1 MSQAYTK
8 EKVIQLC
15 RNLLKTAEKFDPQAQ
30 NFDSVKSELL
40 SWVQQTGSWGW
51 LYNRPANQLLS
62 EMAALMGKRADDM
75 PSPETMSQE
84 ALDDQVLAS
93 MYEGVEVEQDNE
105 GLLMLMTIAWQGHSR
120 AMDMFNQSMDE
131 LLSQV
136 AAGSDD
142 ALFKAVLVD
151 PAVMV
156 SPVVQ
161 GRIAQGVLMDDNGFF
176 MALSKAL
183 IKAKPRRPVEKY
195 DPIRYLVGVLD
206 ETGILD
212 NFSWEDIYEIFVEH
226 LKLYPSDSE
235 DPHSG
240 LKKLIN
246 GIRAQSGK

>member
-1 MSQAYTK
+1 
-8 EKVIQLC
+8 
-15 RNLLKTAEKFDPQAQ
+15 
-30 NFDSVKSELL
+30 
-40 SWVQQTGSWGW
+40 
-51 LYNRPANQLLS
+51 
-62 EMAALMGKRADDM
+62 
-75 PSPETMSQE
+75 MSQE